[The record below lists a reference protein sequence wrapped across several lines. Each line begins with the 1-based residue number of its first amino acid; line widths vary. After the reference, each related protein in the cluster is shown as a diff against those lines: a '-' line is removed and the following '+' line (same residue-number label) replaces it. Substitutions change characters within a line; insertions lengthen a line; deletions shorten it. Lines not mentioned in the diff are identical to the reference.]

1 MNRKKYIVSII
12 TFFMIINL
20 FLPVVTSLGASSE
33 PTAVAPVALLMDA
46 GTGKILYEKN
56 ARQKMYPASTTKIMT
71 AILALENRSLT
82 DTTTV
87 SYNAIFSVP
96 IGYTNANLQL
106 DEILTMEQ
114 LLHVLLVPSAN
125 DAANVIAEEIAG
137 SVESFATMMNTKA
150 REIGCENTHFVN
162 ANGVHNENHYSTAY
176 DLALISRYAMQNESF
191 RKLVSTVRYTLPVTN
206 KYDKTDRT
214 FLNTNRLI
222 NPKSSQYYEYATG
235 IKTGYTDAARNC
247 IVAGAKK
254 DNMELICV
262 ILGAGSDT
270 TTSTNKFGDCIN
282 LFEYG
287 FEHFEY
293 KTLCKSQDVFKV
305 IKPKNASKNTKQLNV
320 LYENDINALM
330 NVNDSSMNISPD
342 VELDEKMKAP
352 ITKGSVIGKI
362 SYTIDGINYTT
373 NLIAGQDILATS
385 IFSILIK
392 IVLVFVAL
400 YLLRCIIRFQNKKN
414 KKNKKNSKK
423 RNSNHLKNKRKKV
436 EPSSWYRFN
445 D

>member
-33 PTAVAPVALLMDA
+33 PTAVAPVVLLMDA

-414 KKNKKNSKK
+414 KKNKKK
-423 RNSNHLKNKRKKV
+423 RNSNHLKNKRKKI
-436 EPSSWYRFN
+436 ETPSWYRFN